1 MSSLLDPSFRPTF
14 FELFAAE
21 RLTPGLKGALLYA
34 LGVAA
39 QRRPSLIRVLDWGDE
54 VYALFSAVLEGST
67 LASSSATF
75 AESLYALRRAPAG
88 GEQAAAGGGAAAAGV
103 AGARGRLSAKQR
115 LVCLLWLVL
124 VPYLRDKAAAAYAK
138 RQEAQELGDFGLDEV
153 LGADEHGAL
162 GDTQQEEQ
170 DGGSTSAVAAQQE
183 GEDQPRWRS
192 AVEGVAARVY
202 PWAHLAL
209 EGASFGY
216 MLGYLLGATE
226 HFSPAMAM
234 AGVVPRRVTA
244 AEAASAEAVQKR
256 RRNAAVQRAA
266 GRAGGAA
273 RAATV
278 RTAHAVSDSARVLL
292 VGAVLGYKVLEWWY
306 NSAEEKLN
314 AGKTI
319 APPPPPPAL
328 PPAKVADGGVGLP
341 KDVKK
346 ARTHC
351 PICLKKRVNPALVS
365 VSGYAFCYPC
375 VYRYVTDHKKC
386 PVSQV
391 PCDHDD
397 IVRIFANN

>member
-1 MSSLLDPSFRPTF
+1 M
-14 FELFAAE
+14 
-21 RLTPGLKGALLYA
+21 
-34 LGVAA
+34 
-39 QRRPSLIRVLDWGDE
+39 
-54 VYALFSAVLEGST
+54 
-67 LASSSATF
+67 
-75 AESLYALRRAPAG
+75 
-88 GEQAAAGGGAAAAGV
+88 
-103 AGARGRLSAKQR
+103 
-115 LVCLLWLVL
+115 
-124 VPYLRDKAAAAYAK
+124 
-138 RQEAQELGDFGLDEV
+138 

-306 NSAEEKLN
+306 NVRTMCAVRGSFFPSDVALTKRAFSTAAVRRGEAERGQDNRAAAAAARAPTSQGGGRRCGPTKGCQKGAHTLPYLLEEACQPGARVRQRLRVLLPVRLQICHGPQEMPCI
-314 AGKTI
+314 AG
-319 APPPPPPAL
+319 A
-328 PPAKVADGGVGLP
+328 
-341 KDVKK
+341 
-346 ARTHC
+346 
-351 PICLKKRVNPALVS
+351 
-365 VSGYAFCYPC
+365 
-375 VYRYVTDHKKC
+375 
-386 PVSQV
+386 
-391 PCDHDD
+391 
-397 IVRIFANN
+397 VRS